1 MRIVAAIRTL
11 TDRDRCGRAVF
22 TFPDMRMMFPDESAK
37 TLSESLG
44 RLVRAGLLE
53 RVGKGIYFN
62 PLSRRSH
69 GRLLEEIAAAMR
81 GGEYNYTSLECALS
95 EWGVISQLPMRYLT
109 VMTTGRKGTFR
120 TPYGTI
126 EFTHTK
132 RSTADI
138 VRNTIV
144 MDPPRLR
151 LATAPAAY
159 RDLKRVGRNLHLVD
173 IEELQEHLDM
183 DDPDVAR
190 RYRREAAYLEALQPS
205 WASPDISPWTT
216 ARACHDI
223 PSPRR

>member
-11 TDRDRCGRAVF
+11 TDWDRRGRAVF
-22 TFPDMRMMFPDESAK
+22 TFQDMRMMFPDESAK

-53 RVGKGIYFN
+53 RVGKGLYFN
-62 PLSRRSH
+62 PLSQRGH

-95 EWGVISQLPMRYLT
+95 EWGVISQIPMQYLT

-132 RSTADI
+132 RSVADI
-138 VRNTIV
+138 LRNTII

-173 IEELQEHLDM
+173 IEELQEYLDM

-190 RYRREAAYLEALQPS
+190 RYRREADYLEALEPS
-205 WASPDISPWTT
+205 WASPDISP
-216 ARACHDI
+216 
-223 PSPRR
+223 

>member
-1 MRIVAAIRTL
+1 MRIVAAIKTL
-11 TDRDRCGRAVF
+11 TDWDRRGRTVF
-22 TFPDMRMMFPDESAK
+22 TYPDMRMMFPDESAK

-53 RVGKGIYFN
+53 RVGKGLYFN
-62 PLSRRSH
+62 PLSQRSH

-95 EWGVISQLPMRYLT
+95 EWGVISQLPMQYLT

-132 RSTADI
+132 RSAADI
-138 VRNTIV
+138 LRNTIV

-173 IEELQEHLDM
+173 IGELQEYLDM
-183 DDPDVAR
+183 GDPDVAR
-190 RYRREAAYLEALQPS
+190 RYRREAEYLEALEPS
-205 WASPDISPWTT
+205 WVSPDI
-216 ARACHDI
+216 
-223 PSPRR
+223 PS

>member
-11 TDRDRCGRAVF
+11 TDWDRRGRAVF
-22 TFPDMRMMFPDESAK
+22 TYPDMRMMFPDESAK
-37 TLSESLG
+37 TLSESLR

-62 PLSRRSH
+62 PLSQRSH

-95 EWGVISQLPMRYLT
+95 EWGVISQLPMQYLT

-132 RSTADI
+132 RSAADI

-159 RDLKRVGRNLHLVD
+159 RDLKRVGRNLHLID
-173 IEELQEHLDM
+173 IEELQEYLDM
-183 DDPDVAR
+183 GDPDVVR
-190 RYRREAAYLEALQPS
+190 RYRREADYLEALEPS
-205 WASPDISPWTT
+205 WASPDTSP
-216 ARACHDI
+216 
-223 PSPRR
+223 

>member
-11 TDRDRCGRAVF
+11 TDWDRRGRAVF

-53 RVGKGIYFN
+53 RVGKGLYFN
-62 PLSRRSH
+62 PLSQRGH

-95 EWGVISQLPMRYLT
+95 EWGVISQIPMQYLT

-132 RSTADI
+132 RSVADI
-138 VRNTIV
+138 LRNTII

-173 IEELQEHLDM
+173 IEELQEYLDM

-190 RYRREAAYLEALQPS
+190 RYRREADYLEALEPS
-205 WASPDISPWTT
+205 WASPDISP
-216 ARACHDI
+216 
-223 PSPRR
+223 